1 VPRSRP
7 PRDPPEFFV
16 DRSLGYHVLPDALRG
31 LGLVVHTMRSVYGP
45 DAEETVPDVVWLEQA
60 GGAGWVVLTKDDAI
74 RRRPVELQA
83 LAAHGVRAF
92 CLTNA
97 NLTGEQQRDRFLA
110 NLNRMIQRS
119 RRPGPWICAVYE
131 RQLVQIWPRH
141 GHPKPQR

>member
-7 PRDPPEFFV
+7 PRDPPPEFFV
-16 DRSLGYHVLPDALRG
+16 DRSLGYHMLPDALRA
-31 LGLVVHTMRSVYGP
+31 LGFVVHTMRSVYGP
-45 DAEETVPDVVWLEQA
+45 NAEETVPDAVWLEQA
-60 GGAGWVVLTKDDAI
+60 GRAGWVALTKDDAI

-97 NLTGEQQRDRFLA
+97 NI
-110 NLNRMIQRS
+110 NRIVQRS

-131 RQLVQIWPRH
+131 RQLVQIWPRL
-141 GHPKPQR
+141 GSQKPPQQ

>member
-1 VPRSRP
+1 MPRSRP

-16 DRSLGYHVLPDALRG
+16 DRSLGYHLLPDALRA
-31 LGLVVHTMRSVYGP
+31 LGFAVHTMRSVYGP

-60 GGAGWVVLTKDDAI
+60 GRAGWVAQDDAI

-83 LAAHGVRAF
+83 LAANGVRAF

-110 NLNRMIQRS
+110 NINRMIQRS

-131 RQLVQIWPRH
+131 RQLVQIWPRR
-141 GHPKPQR
+141 GSQKPQR

>member
-7 PRDPPEFFV
+7 RRDPPELFI
-16 DRSLGYHVLPDALRG
+16 DRSLGYHALPDALRE
-31 LGLVVHTMRSVYGP
+31 LGFVVHTMRSVFGP
-45 DAEETVPDVVWLEQA
+45 EAEESVPDVVWLEQA
-60 GGAGWVVLTKDDAI
+60 GRAGWVVLTKDDAI

-110 NLNRMIQRS
+110 NINRMLQRS

-131 RQLVQIWPRH
+131 RQLVQIWPRRS
-141 GHPKPQR
+141 PR